1 MKINKLAINSKQ
13 ETICIIFTHLSPNP
27 SVPQNIAWQYN
38 AWLIW
43 RNQKFQKLLSFYE
56 HKMRQT
62 ELIYTRN
69 QDGRNHHLQPV
80 GKIGDCEQYSI
91 YHQYKSFLLNPK
103 LVAPKLLLNG

>member
-1 MKINKLAINSKQ
+1 
-13 ETICIIFTHLSPNP
+13 
-27 SVPQNIAWQYN
+27 
-38 AWLIW
+38 
-43 RNQKFQKLLSFYE
+43 
-56 HKMRQT
+56 MRQT

-69 QDGRNHHLQPV
+69 QDGRNHHLQPN